1 MKRSRISV
9 LFAAAL
15 VFGASR
21 APALELSCAVPPRSD
36 ERLNAM
42 TDDGIGATSAL
53 GLADGRYALPETATP
68 AQLVV
73 MFHGHGNDSCS
84 WRKHLQDAVARGAV
98 ALAMDYV
105 DRRPG
110 VENYGWFMR
119 RAAAESIA
127 AARHFLAAYPS
138 ITTVFAIGIS
148 MGGNASGL
156 AMASGATR
164 LDGTTPLFDYWVDVE
179 GANNLIEEYLVIR
192 AVAPA
197 LADAALA
204 QQEIEEE
211 NGGTFEQAPARY
223 AELSNV
229 LRAGEMGALR
239 GAVVVHGVD
248 DGLVT
253 TDQSPQMSTALNTAG
268 VPTHLYTIVL
278 RPEDD
283 TEPDSTASC
292 IPFGAAG
299 LPCPTSLAGHGWEG
313 SENHVVIRTGFAQL
327 WALMDGAQVTPGATV
342 LPEPAGLVSLGC
354 GYLALWALARRR
366 RGLGQADPP
375 GSSTTLIAPDARS
388 AATAN
393 ASRAA
398 SSGKRWVISTSAAS
412 GARARIAAA
421 TSTSRDAPSRPY
433 MLAGITSTSF
443 MHSAKPGSSRP
454 PQ

>member
-1 MKRSRISV
+1 MPRLRLS
-9 LFAAAL
+9 LFLITAL
-15 VFGASR
+15 VLGTVDAR
-21 APALELSCAVPPRSD
+21 AVELSCSVPPRSD
-36 ERLNAM
+36 ERLGAM
-42 TDDGIGATSAL
+42 TDDGIGTTSAL

-68 AQLVV
+68 TQLVV

-84 WRKHLQDAVARGAV
+84 WRKHLQNAAARGAV
-98 ALAMDYV
+98 AVAMDYV

-119 RAAAESIA
+119 RAATDSIA

-164 LDGTTPLFDYWVDVE
+164 LDGTTPLFDYWVNVE

-192 AVAPA
+192 TVAPA

-211 NGGTFEQAPARY
+211 NGGALEQAPARY
-223 AELSNV
+223 TELTNV
-229 LRAGEMGALR
+229 ASAGEMSTLR

-253 TDQSPQMSTALNTAG
+253 TDQSPQMAAALNLVG

-283 TEPDSTASC
+283 TEPDATASC
-292 IPFGAAG
+292 IPFSAAG
-299 LPCPTSLAGHGWEG
+299 LPCPASLAGHGWEG
-313 SENHVVIRTGFAQL
+313 SENHVVIRTGFNQL
-327 WALMDGAQVTPGATV
+327 WGLMDGAQVTPGVTV
-342 LPEPAGLVSLGC
+342 LPESGGSVMLVSGC
-354 GYLALWALARRR
+354 LALFGLARLRR
-366 RGLGQADPP
+366 R
-375 GSSTTLIAPDARS
+375 
-388 AATAN
+388 
-393 ASRAA
+393 SR
-398 SSGKRWVISTSAAS
+398 
-412 GARARIAAA
+412 
-421 TSTSRDAPSRPY
+421 
-433 MLAGITSTSF
+433 
-443 MHSAKPGSSRP
+443 
-454 PQ
+454 

>member
-1 MKRSRISV
+1 MKRMRISW

-42 TDDGIGATSAL
+42 TDDGIGLTSAL
-53 GLADGRYALPETATP
+53 GLPDGRYALPATAAPT
-68 AQLVV
+68 QLVV

-84 WRKHLQDAVARGAV
+84 WRKHLQDAAARGAV
-98 ALAMDYV
+98 AVAMDYV

-119 RAAAESIA
+119 RGAADSIA

-138 ITTVFAIGIS
+138 VTTVFAIGIS

-156 AMASGATR
+156 AMASHATR
-164 LDGTTPLFDYWVDVE
+164 ADGTTPLFDYWVDVE
-179 GANNLIEEYLVIR
+179 GVNNLSEEYGVIR

-211 NGGTFEQAPARY
+211 NGGTLEQVPDRY
-223 AELSNV
+223 AELTNV
-229 LRAGEMGALR
+229 SRGSEMSTLD

-253 TDQSPQMSTALNTAG
+253 TDQSPQMAAALNAAG

-283 TEPDSTASC
+283 TEPDSTVSC
-292 IPFGAAG
+292 IPFSTVG
-299 LPCPTSLAGHGWEG
+299 LPCPTRFAGHGWEG
-313 SENHVVIRTGFAQL
+313 SDEHIVIRTGFGHL
-327 WALMDGAQVTPGATV
+327 WALMDGAQVAPGVTV
-342 LPEPAGLVSLGC
+342 LPEPGSTAMLGVGC
-354 GYLALWALARRR
+354 LALVLLARRGR
-366 RGLGQADPP
+366 
-375 GSSTTLIAPDARS
+375 
-388 AATAN
+388 
-393 ASRAA
+393 
-398 SSGKRWVISTSAAS
+398 
-412 GARARIAAA
+412 
-421 TSTSRDAPSRPY
+421 
-433 MLAGITSTSF
+433 
-443 MHSAKPGSSRP
+443 
-454 PQ
+454 